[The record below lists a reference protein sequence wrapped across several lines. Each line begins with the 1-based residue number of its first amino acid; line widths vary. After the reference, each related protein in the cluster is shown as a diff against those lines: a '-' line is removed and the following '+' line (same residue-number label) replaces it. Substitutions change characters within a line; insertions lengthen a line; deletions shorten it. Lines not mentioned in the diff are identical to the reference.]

1 MGGAPV
7 TETFDPDAPLHWTP
21 AAQAH
26 LLEIMAVANDDPHVW
41 YCPDPGRLCDGH
53 PHPGYEYEHA
63 RSDQWP
69 PSLQDSWLAWV
80 LLSGRGAGKTRA
92 GAEWLRSMTRYTGRL
107 CIVAPTA
114 SDLRDVMVEG
124 ESGILA
130 VCEQSA
136 GYIPHWEPSK
146 KRLTFPNGAV
156 VIGYT
161 AEEPDRLRG
170 RNDGAAWMDE
180 PGHYENVEYV
190 WQMLLYGLRA
200 GRQPRVAI
208 TTTPTPSAWLKE
220 LIADPDSRVTTV
232 STFANEAN
240 LPPAFVRQM
249 RQRFAGTRQGRQEL
263 FGEILEDV
271 EGALWSPD
279 LIEATRR
286 RTSPPLPRIVVG
298 VDPAGTSS
306 GRSDATGIVVA
317 GLGIDNELYVI
328 ADYSGRYTPLEW
340 ARQVQT
346 AVEIHRADLVV
357 AETNYGGEMVTQNL
371 RTNIEPRVRVKA
383 VNSRRGKFIRAEP
396 VFGLFEQDRAHLVG
410 SLPDLEDSL
419 CSWVPGTG
427 KSPDRL
433 DAMVHAAHE
442 LIDLNGSTSIS
453 VAHGRLHRPAGAA
466 HGRNYKQLQR
476 MLKGVFG

>member
-1 MGGAPV
+1 MP
-7 TETFDPDAPLHWTP
+7 ELPFDPDAPQRWTP
-21 AAQAH
+21 AAQER
-26 LLEIMAVANDDPHVW
+26 LLETMAVANAEPRVW
-41 YCPDPGRLCDGH
+41 YCPSPGRLCDGH

-69 PSLQDSWLAWV
+69 PSLREDWLAWV

-124 ESGILA
+124 ESGILR

-180 PGHYENVEYV
+180 PGHYENVDYV

-200 GRQPRVAI
+200 GRHPRIAI
-208 TTTPTPSAWLKE
+208 TTTPTPSKWLKD
-220 LIADPDSRVTTV
+220 IVADPDSRVTTV

-240 LPPAFVRQM
+240 LPPAFIRQM
-249 RQRFAGTRQGRQEL
+249 RERFANTRQGRQEL
-263 FGEILEDV
+263 FGQILEDV
-271 EGALWSPD
+271 EGALWSD
-279 LIEATRR
+279 ALLADTRVAIA
-286 RTSPPLPRIVVG
+286 PPLGRIVVG
-298 VDPAGTSS
+298 VDPAGTSTN
-306 GRSDATGIVVA
+306 RSDVTGIVVC
-317 GLGIDNELYVI
+317 GLGVDGHLYVL

-340 ARQVQT
+340 AQ
-346 AVEIHRADLVV
+346 AVRDAYHDYNADLIV

-371 RTNIEPRVRVKA
+371 RTNVGPFARVQP

-396 VFGLFEQDRAHLVG
+396 VFGLFEQGRAHVVG
-410 SLPDLEDSL
+410 RWEQLEDEM

-433 DAMVHAAHE
+433 DALVHGAHSLIALDTSAA
-442 LIDLNGSTSIS
+442 IS
-453 VAHGRLHRPAGAA
+453 VAHGHFRRDVSRPHGDNFRKLKAMVQGAL
-466 HGRNYKQLQR
+466 R
-476 MLKGVFG
+476 